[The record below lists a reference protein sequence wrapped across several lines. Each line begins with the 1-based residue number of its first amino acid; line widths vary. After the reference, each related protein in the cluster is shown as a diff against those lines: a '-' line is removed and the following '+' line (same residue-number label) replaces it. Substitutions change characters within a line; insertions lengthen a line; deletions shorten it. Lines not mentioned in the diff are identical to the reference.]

1 VRVYKWLNDEKKSN
15 VASHSD
21 ELKQERNLQVKYLC
35 LSSEILN
42 LTYSGK
48 KKVLPSI
55 CPKTNQIISSP
66 TF

>member
-1 VRVYKWLNDEKKSN
+1 MRVYKWLNDEKKSN

-21 ELKQERNLQVKYLC
+21 ELKQKRNLQVKYLC

-48 KKVLPSI
+48 KKVLPFI
-55 CPKTNQIISSP
+55 CPQTNQIISSP